1 MLFYEYA
8 VAFYTRIEVSKII
21 GNKLT
26 EVSMVAKKMYS
37 ESDKAVWFA
46 ICVQF
51 TAEALGMPV
60 KEVARTLSK
69 YGMVEWLLSGYA
81 SFHTQG
87 YEYMSELITD
97 KLRQVQEVG

>member
-1 MLFYEYA
+1 MERKSHYEA
-8 VAFYTRIEVSKII
+8 
-21 GNKLT
+21 
-26 EVSMVAKKMYS
+26 
-37 ESDKAVWFA
+37 DKAVWFT

-60 KEVARTLSK
+60 KEVARMLNK
-69 YGMVEWLLSGYA
+69 YGIVEWLLSGYG

-97 KLRQVQEVG
+97 KLRQVQKAG

>member
-1 MLFYEYA
+1 MA
-8 VAFYTRIEVSKII
+8 
-21 GNKLT
+21 NK
-26 EVSMVAKKMYS
+26 KYS
-37 ESDKAVWFA
+37 EADKAVWFT

-51 TAEALGMPV
+51 TAELLDIPI
-60 KEVARTLSK
+60 KEVARLLNK

-97 KLRQVQEVG
+97 KLRQAQEAGVA

>member
-1 MLFYEYA
+1 MCVYG
-8 VAFYTRIEVSKII
+8 RIVGILHVNQQNEVNI
-21 GNKLT
+21 
-26 EVSMVAKKMYS
+26 VAKKQYS
-37 ESDKAVWFA
+37 EADKAVWFT

-60 KEVARTLSK
+60 KEVARMLSK
-69 YGMVEWLLSGYA
+69 YGIAEWLLSGYG

-97 KLRQVQEVG
+97 KLRKLQEAG

>member
-1 MLFYEYA
+1 M
-8 VAFYTRIEVSKII
+8 
-21 GNKLT
+21 
-26 EVSMVAKKMYS
+26 AKKLYN
-37 ESDKAVWFA
+37 EADKAVWFT

-60 KEVARTLSK
+60 KEVARTLNK
-69 YGMVEWLLSGYA
+69 YGMVEWLLSGYG

-97 KLRQVQEVG
+97 KLRQAQEVG

>member
-1 MLFYEYA
+1 MK
-8 VAFYTRIEVSKII
+8 VSK
-21 GNKLT
+21 
-26 EVSMVAKKMYS
+26 MAKVLHN
-37 ESDKAVWFA
+37 EADKAVWFT

-60 KEVARTLSK
+60 KDVARMLNN
-69 YGMVEWLLSGYA
+69 YGMVEWLLSGYG

-97 KLRQVQEVG
+97 RLRQFQGV

>member
-1 MLFYEYA
+1 M
-8 VAFYTRIEVSKII
+8 
-21 GNKLT
+21 
-26 EVSMVAKKMYS
+26 AKKLYN
-37 ESDKAVWFA
+37 EADKAVWFT

-60 KEVARTLSK
+60 KEVARMLSK
-69 YGMVEWLLSGYA
+69 YGMVEWLLSGYG

-97 KLRQVQEVG
+97 KLSHMQEVG